1 MILDRR
7 TLLALGASVPLT
19 LATRSVRAQAY
30 PNQIIKLIVPFPPGG
45 GTDVLTRLV
54 VEKIKATAG
63 WTFVIDNRPGAGG
76 NIGLDALAK
85 AKNDGYTLAMG
96 QTSNLAIN
104 PTLYS
109 KIPYDALKDF
119 TPVTTVATQ
128 PVMLVVR
135 QSSPFRTLGD
145 ILAAA
150 KAKSEAVTMASSGTG
165 TVTHLAGEMLARRAG
180 VRFLHVPYRGAA
192 PSLTDTLG
200 GQVGF
205 TFVTPPPAISLVKSG
220 QLRALAVTSKKRL
233 PALAE
238 VPTIAESGFP
248 DFDAADWKALVAP
261 AGTPDEVVMRLNAE
275 ANKALVDADLIDKL
289 HEDGSEPFGGSPKE
303 TAQFLAAEHARWA
316 AIVRESGAR
325 VN

>member
-1 MILDRR
+1 MVLDRR
-7 TLLALGASVPLT
+7 TLLAMGASVPLA
-19 LATRSVRAQAY
+19 LATRGARAQAY
-30 PNQIIKLIVPFPPGG
+30 PNQIVKLIVPFPPGG

-54 VEKIKATAG
+54 ADKIKVNTG

-85 AKNDGYTLAMG
+85 AKNDGYTLGTG

-104 PTLYS
+104 PTLYA

-119 TPVTTVATQ
+119 TPVAMVASQ
-128 PVMLVVR
+128 PVVLVVR
-135 QSSPFRTLGD
+135 QSSPFSTLGD
-145 ILAAA
+145 VLAAA

-180 VRFLHVPYRGAA
+180 VKFLHVPYRGAA

-200 GQVGF
+200 GQVAC
-205 TFVTPPPAISLVKSG
+205 TFVTPPGAMSLVKSG

-233 PALAE
+233 PALAD

-248 DFDAADWKALVAP
+248 DFDAADWKVLVAP
-261 AGTPDEVVMRLNAE
+261 AGTPDEIVVRLNAE
-275 ANKALVDADLIDKL
+275 VNKALVDADLIDKL
-289 HEDGSEPFGGSPKE
+289 HDDGSEPFGGSPRE

-316 AIVRESGAR
+316 VIVRESGAK
-325 VN
+325 VD